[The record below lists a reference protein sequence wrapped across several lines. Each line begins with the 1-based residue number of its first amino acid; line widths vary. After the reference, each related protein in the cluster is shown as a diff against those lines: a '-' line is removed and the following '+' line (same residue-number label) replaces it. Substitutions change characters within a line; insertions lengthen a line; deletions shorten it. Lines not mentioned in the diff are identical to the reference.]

1 MLFKLV
7 QRIRE
12 EFEEAPGLRFTLG
25 EAARFWG
32 MDEETCACVL
42 AKLLATGFLAV
53 DFDGRYAQ
61 SRDGLSRRSTPSPAY
76 RPIECRGREGRQGMF
91 SLGPLRPLRS

>member
-12 EFEEAPGLRFTLG
+12 EFEEAPGLRVTRG

-32 MDEETCACVL
+32 LDEETCDRVL
-42 AKLLATGFLAV
+42 ATLLATGFLAI
-53 DFDGRYAQ
+53 DCDGRYGEVVAAPDIFASGPSG
-61 SRDGLSRRSTPSPAY
+61 SRNIGIL
-76 RPIECRGREGRQGMF
+76 
-91 SLGPLRPLRS
+91 

>member
-1 MLFKLV
+1 MRCSSARLIVRLAGERRNYNPMLFKLV

-12 EFEEAPGLRFTLG
+12 EFEETPDLRVTIG

-32 MDEETCACVL
+32 LDEETCCQVL
-42 AKLLATGFLAV
+42 GELVAAGFLAM

-61 SRDGLSRRSTPSPAY
+61 AALVRTATHLAP
-76 RPIECRGREGRQGMF
+76 
-91 SLGPLRPLRS
+91 

>member
-32 MDEETCACVL
+32 LDEDTCRRVFAR
-42 AKLLATGFLAV
+42 LLAAGFLAM
-53 DFDGRYAQ
+53 DLDGRYA
-61 SRDGLSRRSTPSPAY
+61 PAALV
-76 RPIECRGREGRQGMF
+76 RTATHLAP
-91 SLGPLRPLRS
+91 